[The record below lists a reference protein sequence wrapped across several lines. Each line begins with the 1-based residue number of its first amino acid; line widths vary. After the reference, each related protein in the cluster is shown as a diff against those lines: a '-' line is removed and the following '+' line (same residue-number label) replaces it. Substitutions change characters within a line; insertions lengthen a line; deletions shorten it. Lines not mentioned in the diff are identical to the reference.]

1 MTTLLNILLLVAVAL
16 SITGV
21 VNRTRARLAGRRGPR
36 FTQHLHNTA
45 LLLRKGAV
53 YSTTTSAL
61 FRTAPALYLAAA
73 VTALLF
79 IPVGD
84 LPPVVSFPGDLVCFI
99 YLLALSR
106 AALILAAMDTG
117 SSFEGMGASREALY
131 GALVEPALLLTTAT
145 LALMTGHTSF
155 AAIFS
160 AATPVEVRFTIILL
174 LLGYLLT
181 KIFIVEQG
189 RIPVDD
195 PRTHL
200 ELTMIHEVMCLDYG
214 GIDLAFIQIAGWLK
228 GAALAVLAWR
238 HAAAGRRAALVVGRT
253 AGRAAAGPGRRRRR
267 IDAGA
272 QQTLAQRNL
281 SAHHRRTRR
290 ADLLHGDAAAPQYRY
305 PMILALVLLYVVS
318 LVYISITE
326 RFRSYASLVGLQG
339 WLLLAIAL
347 VRLQQIEIWSL
358 LFVVAETLLFKA
370 IVVPAILFAV
380 IRRTKI
386 NRIAASGTSQFNS
399 LVLSLAALVA
409 SISVTYCIAEETIN
423 LVFFG
428 VALYALLSGLILIV
442 VRTRIF
448 SHMVGFL
455 VIENGVFLFSMAVGV
470 EMPSM
475 IEIAIMLDIL
485 ISILMLGLFLTKIGA
500 RFRIGDTDLLTNV
513 KD

>member
-1 MTTLLNILLLVAVAL
+1 
-16 SITGV
+16 
-21 VNRTRARLAGRRGPR
+21 
-36 FTQHLHNTA
+36 
-45 LLLRKGAV
+45 
-53 YSTTTSAL
+53 
-61 FRTAPALYLAAA
+61 
-73 VTALLF
+73 
-79 IPVGD
+79 
-84 LPPVVSFPGDLVCFI
+84 
-99 YLLALSR
+99 
-106 AALILAAMDTG
+106 
-117 SSFEGMGASREALY
+117 
-131 GALVEPALLLTTAT
+131 
-145 LALMTGHTSF
+145 
-155 AAIFS
+155 
-160 AATPVEVRFTIILL
+160 
-174 LLGYLLT
+174 
-181 KIFIVEQG
+181 
-189 RIPVDD
+189 
-195 PRTHL
+195 
-200 ELTMIHEVMCLDYG
+200 
-214 GIDLAFIQIAGWLK
+214 
-228 GAALAVLAWR
+228 
-238 HAAAGRRAALVVGRT
+238 
-253 AGRAAAGPGRRRRR
+253 
-267 IDAGA
+267 
-272 QQTLAQRNL
+272 
-281 SAHHRRTRR
+281 
-290 ADLLHGDAAAPQYRY
+290 
-305 PMILALVLLYVVS
+305 MILALVLLYVVS

-358 LFVVAETLLFKA
+358 FFVVAETLLFKA

-455 VIENGVFLFSMAVGV
+455 VIENGVFLFSTAIGV
-470 EMPSM
+470 EGEMPSM